1 MVCNTNSS
9 IQSKINVIGSVSGA
23 QLTFEFTQAS
33 HGFKVGDV
41 IRYDDAYA
49 GFTLAQADTSEHSEV
64 TGVVR
69 EISGDHIFLTTE
81 GVIPIDGFTFARSA
95 DRSTSVSGYT
105 ASTYF
110 LSGQT
115 AGLLDTAPPKQG
127 GYVVKPTVVNMGA
140 IGGRQY
146 GMIKNYVGNQIG
158 GNASASVHGIS
169 PVGSIVPFI
178 GYENRVPAGFTTCAG
193 GFISPS
199 KYPAY
204 NNHIGGKFGYKIRIG
219 ITGDTPYKRWQF
231 MTALNDSIVG
241 HGGDVAGSDTAGRPR
256 FRQEFPGTRQG
267 NGVTSGN
274 PSPLGDDV
282 FVIQGD
288 VVEVSVPGDQ
298 PNENATSGGGPYYI
312 DVEITQDNQV
322 DLPRI
327 LWAEKYGNE
336 TYITTPEATFG
347 RQNLGTLTP
356 NDSYKI
362 RSSFMANYNMEEA
375 TDTFDGTDSTGF
387 GALSRTKIF
396 RQDNT
401 GSHGLDTSGGL
412 RHDES
417 VYNSYTQESPG
428 HANAYK
434 RLHGNAAE
442 TSTPRNLN
450 TSREGISR
458 GAYINPYYGESQVG
472 PGAANQSLNSVVN
485 YDSHSPANEREI
497 VSYISATIGAPLPYF
512 TANPSED
519 YTANVR
525 TYIITNNVSYDD
537 LNKRVGGVNENTT
550 NSTYEEYE
558 DFFEIAQT
566 GTDNLAWVPSPDGK
580 GGNEGFGANKTVQI
594 NALLL
599 NTTNAGGTDDDGTGN
614 KIDFISITGVRVPD
628 LRDRYL
634 KGKAEPAEFYGSTT
648 VDTDELEKDA
658 YAVMNDYSGGVGL
671 RGGTNRTHSQKLL
684 SASHVASPAT
694 HTQEEHLMNW
704 HETGIRSFDLSDD
717 GYDNSNSWY
726 DFWAKSSTPG
736 EQQGDWSWAPIFR
749 FREWWNWNSYDDDG
763 GALKRAAGMNV
774 TQKSTGYNRIFG
786 DDGLYNM
793 SGFYQWGCDADGNNC
808 KNIILPFNRD
818 RYHRVD
824 TPGIVTDT
832 VSTPQV
838 LRSDNGTPHD
848 DGGAYDGIHSKDDLK
863 NHKDYQVID
872 RDAQYEDGTF
882 FGIGVGAYNPV
893 MSIDPLF
900 IKAFDGV
907 PWGDYPDQD
916 PVDGKGFFGK
926 DFETFAYITNEPK
939 YMTVNWLV
947 RIEDDT
953 SVALV
958 DDTTFRKLNC
968 DGINDDGS
976 LISAQSLSPLNLTNL
991 PTSDP
996 EVVGAVWSDSLTLKV
1011 SAG

>member
-199 KYPAY
+199 KYPEY

-219 ITGDTPYKRWQF
+219 ITGDTPYKRHQF
-231 MTALNDSIVG
+231 MTALNTSM
-241 HGGDVAGSDTAGRPR
+241 GDVTGSTETGRPR
-256 FRQEFPGTRQG
+256 FRQEFPGIRQG

-274 PSPLGDDV
+274 FIDDGSKM
-282 FVIQGD
+282 FVLQGD
-288 VVEVSVPGDQ
+288 VVGVSVPG
-298 PNENATSGGGPYYI
+298 EATVGGPYYI

-336 TYITTPEATFG
+336 TYITETAAKFG
-347 RQNLGTLTP
+347 RHGLGTLSVP
-356 NDSYKI
+356 DYEI

-375 TDTFDGTDSTGF
+375 TTTFDAASGLAL

-401 GSHGLDTSGGL
+401 GSHGLESAGGFIY
-412 RHDES
+412 DES

-428 HANAYK
+428 HGNAYK

-442 TSTPRNLN
+442 TPTPRNLN
-450 TSREGISR
+450 TTVFENPQ
-458 GAYINPYYGESQVG
+458 GAYTNPYYGDSQVG
-472 PGAANQSLNSVVN
+472 PPGSDNAISSVVN

-512 TANPSED
+512 TANPSDD
-519 YTANVR
+519 YTKNVR
-525 TYIITNNVSYDD
+525 TYIIKGNVSYDD
-537 LNKRVGGVNENTT
+537 LNKRIGGVNGDPNNT
-550 NSTYEEYE
+550 NLKEYE
-558 DFFEIAQT
+558 DYFKIAQT
-566 GTDNLAWVPSPDGK
+566 NDVNLAWVPSGSLPGH
-580 GGNEGFGANKTVQI
+580 GGAEGTAASDDHEV
-594 NALLL
+594 LLL

-634 KGKAEPAEFYGSTT
+634 KGKAEPAEFYGSTPL
-648 VDTDELEKDA
+648 DTDELEKDA
-658 YAVMNDYSGGVGL
+658 YAVMNEYSGGVGL

-704 HETGIRSFDLSDD
+704 HEMGIASFDLSDD
-717 GYDNSNSWY
+717 EYDNSNSWY
-726 DFWAKSSTPG
+726 DFWAKTSTPG
-736 EQQGDWSWAPIFR
+736 APTGGDLDWSWAPIYR
-749 FREWWNWNSYDDDG
+749 FREWWNWNSYDTDTADN
-763 GALKRAAGMNV
+763 GALKRAKGMNV

-793 SGFYQWGCDADGNNC
+793 SGFYQWDCDANGDCDNL
-808 KNIILPFNRD
+808 ILPFNRD

-838 LRSDNGTPHD
+838 LRTDNGTPHD
-848 DGGAYDGIHSKDDLK
+848 DGGAYVGTHSKDDLK

-872 RDAQYEDGTF
+872 RDAQYEDGTI

-907 PWGDYPDQD
+907 PWSDDPDQD
-916 PVDGKGFFGK
+916 DHIGKGFFGK

-976 LISAQSLSPLNLTNL
+976 LISGQDLSPLTLTNVPVAADAGDL
-991 PTSDP
+991 P
-996 EVVGAVWSDSLTLKV
+996 VGSVYRDGTDLKIKT
-1011 SAG
+1011 